1 MTDQTDGLVAHPD
14 GHVRCW
20 WCGEDPDY
28 LAYHDQEWGVPVH
41 DDVRLY
47 EKLCLE
53 GFQAGLSWL
62 TILRKRDG
70 FRRAFHGF
78 DPVAV
83 AALGASDVTRLLED
97 RAIVR
102 NRAKIDATIA
112 NARALLAL
120 HEAGATLS
128 GLVWAHQPSTTPRP
142 PRRMAD
148 VPAATTGSAQLSAAL
163 KARGFRF
170 VGPTTCYALMQAMG
184 VVNDHLVGCWT
195 RDAAGGEA
203 AARARP

>member
-1 MTDQTDGLVAHPD
+1 MVVGPDGLA
-14 GHVRCW
+14 RCPW
-20 WCGEDPDY
+20 PGADPDY
-28 LAYHDQEWGVPVH
+28 VTYHDDEWARPT
-41 DDVRLY
+41 RSEQALF

-53 GFQAGLSWL
+53 AFQAGLSWL